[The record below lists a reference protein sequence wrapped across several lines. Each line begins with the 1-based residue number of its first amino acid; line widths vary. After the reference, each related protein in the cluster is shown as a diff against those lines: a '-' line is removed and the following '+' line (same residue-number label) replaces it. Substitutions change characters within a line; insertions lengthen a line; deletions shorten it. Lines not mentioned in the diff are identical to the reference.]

1 MSSKTTIEPTLILTV
16 CTSSFYNIPLI
27 LTDNTS
33 NIITMK
39 HIIKYGKSNYKIR
52 QEVIKVIDDLLNDY
66 KIDTI
71 LLEQNKLFIDKID
84 RYPDPFVLRDIL
96 LGFGI
101 QISIEDKYFNKIKYI
116 LQIPEYD
123 WKNKILNRHTTYS
136 IDLYKSHI
144 ELRGFDTE
152 TLSVI
157 DTNNYYKA
165 VCFSECVEHTPLMNR
180 KYQINKENRTG
191 EEI

>member
-101 QISIEDKYFNKIKYI
+101 QISIEDKYFNAIKYI